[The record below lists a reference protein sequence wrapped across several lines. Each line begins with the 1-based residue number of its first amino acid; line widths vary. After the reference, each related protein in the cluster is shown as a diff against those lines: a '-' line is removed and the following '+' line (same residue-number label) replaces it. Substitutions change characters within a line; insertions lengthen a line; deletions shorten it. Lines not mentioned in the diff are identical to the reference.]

1 MPSSH
6 PLSHPSTLHP
16 LSTYTHSH
24 TNTHADYHGVGWDV
38 QGSVSFI
45 ILDFEKRRVGLQY
58 LLGPDDMV
66 PLTRPMQLGQHLSHP
81 HRRVGRKRDRKRLF
95 PARKVRQV
103 SRILP
108 LTHFQ
113 QRPTPPTNPESS
125 AQCPLPRLFTFNGAI
140 NITSVMCSNGNPLRS
155 SPVPPVRA
163 TRWQLAA
170 LVTSSSSCSSLA
182 TRCARHQL
190 QTRCQLASLVG
201 SSLGVTT

>member
-45 ILDFEKRRVGLQY
+45 ILDFEKRRIGLQY

-95 PARKVRQV
+95 PACKVRQV

-140 NITSVMCSNGNPLRS
+140 NITMSC
-155 SPVPPVRA
+155 VPM
-163 TRWQLAA
+163 T
-170 LVTSSSSCSSLA
+170 

-190 QTRCQLASLVG
+190 HQFVQLAGNSLR
-201 SSLGVTT
+201 SSPAPNSLPTRFARRQLVRGHHLTLRFWR